1 MPIPVTEELNAAAPT
16 TQRRPATGP
25 IAAAWL
31 RQFSTRGEWVRFVT
45 HIGSDIFGLPIYRI
59 SIQRGNSTFV
69 QTWAMTGA
77 TQTLI
82 KPTMSIPGNQQP
94 GQGAASEAVELQ
106 RAKDRWLTWLVDP
119 VNQIS
124 ANERGNFARLI
135 NSWTGSAQE
144 LQDSMLLSSH
154 NLPFGATGELQGG
167 EFGDSLGIGGLSFG
181 GGGGGGGSF
190 GPEYVK
196 PDERVVQDFVT
207 GTMVSLTGTVLDD
220 EFDRIVAIYMTD
232 HRRNFD
238 SLDETIDPSQS
249 VVEAVRSTEEYG
261 RIHALRPDSAD
272 ERTWI
277 SDRRKAAA
285 RGGLTEGKQEDFAI
299 IQATVGGD
307 IDDVEVAGSVAQL
320 QTSGRATGIIER
332 RMRSVAE
339 GIFGA
344 VRR

>member
-1 MPIPVTEELNAAAPT
+1 MTSRNFQDEANAST

-25 IAAAWL
+25 IASAWL

-45 HIGSDIFGLPIYRI
+45 HIGQDGRGLPMYRI
-59 SIQRGNSTFV
+59 SIQRGNTTIV
-69 QTWAMTGA
+69 QVWSMALLGL
-77 TQTLI
+77 Q
-82 KPTMSIPGNQQP
+82 KPFIGGT
-94 GQGAASEAVELQ
+94 GQGTSDQAVE
-106 RAKDRWLTWLVDP
+106 AKSLRMAQSRWHLWATNPD
-119 VNQIS
+119 NQIS
-124 ANERGNFARLI
+124 QNERNNFTRLI
-135 NSWTGSAQE
+135 NNWTGTAQE
-144 LQDSMLLSSH
+144 LQDSMLIASK

-167 EFGDSLGIGGLSFG
+167 EFGSTLGIGSLGGF

-190 GPEYVK
+190 GPEYIK

-238 SLDETIDPSQS
+238 SLDATIDPSQS

-285 RGGLTEGKQEDFAI
+285 RGGLTEGRQEDFAI
-299 IQATVGGD
+299 TQATVGGD

-320 QTSGRATGIIER
+320 QTSGKATGIIER

-339 GIFGA
+339 GMFAA